1 MKKPLA
7 AVVSILTNNVLSIKR
22 ALEFIGF
29 QTEILR
35 EYKKLDKF
43 DLIVVPGVGAF
54 SEAMK
59 RLVDTN
65 LIKIVEDS
73 LSKDKNFLGICLGMQ
88 LLFAESNEFIKT
100 KGFSY
105 FKSNIECFK
114 DFKVKKKTFIGWNKV
129 KFKEN
134 FFDNEDT
141 RAFFNEKHYY
151 FVHSYFAK
159 NDNKDYIFGT
169 SKNGQKEFVSVV
181 KKSNLVAFQFHPE
194 KSGQIGL
201 NLLKETTKNFF

>member
-65 LIKIVEDS
+65 LIKIVEG
-73 LSKDKNFLGICLGMQ
+73 F
-88 LLFAESNEFIKT
+88 FIK
-100 KGFSY
+100 
-105 FKSNIECFK
+105 
-114 DFKVKKKTFIGWNKV
+114 
-129 KFKEN
+129 
-134 FFDNEDT
+134 
-141 RAFFNEKHYY
+141 R
-151 FVHSYFAK
+151 
-159 NDNKDYIFGT
+159 
-169 SKNGQKEFVSVV
+169 
-181 KKSNLVAFQFHPE
+181 
-194 KSGQIGL
+194 
-201 NLLKETTKNFF
+201 

>member
-1 MKKPLA
+1 
-7 AVVSILTNNVLSIKR
+7 
-22 ALEFIGF
+22 
-29 QTEILR
+29 
-35 EYKKLDKF
+35 
-43 DLIVVPGVGAF
+43 
-54 SEAMK
+54 MK

-73 LSKDKNFLGICLGMQ
+73 LSKDKKLLGICLGMQ

-114 DFKVKKKTFIGWNKV
+114 DFKVKKKTFIDGNKV

-141 RAFFNEKHYY
+141 RAFFNE
-151 FVHSYFAK
+151 
-159 NDNKDYIFGT
+159 NIIILYIHILLKMITKIIFLER
-169 SKNGQKEFVSVV
+169 QKMV
-181 KKSNLVAFQFHPE
+181 KKNL
-194 KSGQIGL
+194 
-201 NLLKETTKNFF
+201 

>member
-7 AVVSILTNNVLSIKR
+7 AIVSILTNNVLSIKR

-29 QTEILR
+29 EAEILH

-59 RLVDTN
+59 RLVDSN
-65 LIKIVEDS
+65 LIKILEES

-100 KGFSY
+100 KGLSHFDS
-105 FKSNIECFK
+105 KIECFK

-129 KFKEN
+129 KFKKN
-134 FFDNEDT
+134 FFDNEDKH
-141 RAFFNEKHYY
+141 AIFNEKYYY

-159 NDNKDYIFGT
+159 NDNKEHIFGT

-201 NLLKETTKNFF
+201 DLLKESTKIFF

>member
-1 MKKPLA
+1 M
-7 AVVSILTNNVLSIKR
+7 SIKR
-22 ALEFIGF
+22 ALEFVGF

-65 LIKIVEDS
+65 LIKIIEDS

-105 FKSNIECFK
+105 FKNNIEI
-114 DFKVKKKTFIGWNKV
+114 KK
-129 KFKEN
+129 
-134 FFDNEDT
+134 
-141 RAFFNEKHYY
+141 
-151 FVHSYFAK
+151 
-159 NDNKDYIFGT
+159 
-169 SKNGQKEFVSVV
+169 
-181 KKSNLVAFQFHPE
+181 
-194 KSGQIGL
+194 
-201 NLLKETTKNFF
+201 